1 MEGKI
6 SMKDFY
12 VGQIFIYKRLSKF
25 NMTLIFI
32 NSWYKS
38 NSCIQFHSFSEISRV
53 YYISWLKYTG
63 SLSIYFLVYI
73 Y

>member
-1 MEGKI
+1 
-6 SMKDFY
+6 MKDFY

-25 NMTLIFI
+25 NMTLYSLILDIKVIAVFSFI
-32 NSWYKS
+32 HFLKS
-38 NSCIQFHSFSEISRV
+38 LGFITFLDLI
-53 YYISWLKYTG
+53 KYTG